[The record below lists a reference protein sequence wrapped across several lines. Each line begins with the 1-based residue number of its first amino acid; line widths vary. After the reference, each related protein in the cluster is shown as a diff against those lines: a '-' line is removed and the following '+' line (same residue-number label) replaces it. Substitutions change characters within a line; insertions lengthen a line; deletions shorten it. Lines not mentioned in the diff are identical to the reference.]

1 MENREMESVMT
12 NRFMQLVAV
21 LLALFLS
28 VPASWAATVNSDGEV
43 MLRIGLASSSSY
55 NEIGEL
61 IGANLWNNTGYGAGY
76 RFGYFDKNLNFVG
89 LARTDA
95 SVEQVSVI
103 KTQNTWFDS
112 SGSRSSYSNSDNGS
126 SVVVGCYHIQVPGSY
141 SSYRDASA
149 DAKSLGGFVA
159 WINGSY
165 QVRVG
170 AYTTKEAAA
179 AACSSLGYGTVV
191 GTSSYGV
198 NVVATGTSQILFQFD
213 GGASQSLGIMPDV
226 TGASDVRTWF
236 WDIKYRGGFTYQRI
250 DGGNITVANIID
262 LENYVKGVAPYEM
275 GRTWPLEA
283 LKTQATCARTYALRR
298 LNSHNSLGFDLCNSD
313 HCQVYN
319 GAGSKSTTWGPSAVS
334 DQAVEETAGQV
345 VWYKNSL
352 AETVYSSSFGGA
364 SENAKYVWGTDT
376 VNTYP
381 YLSGVVDPYEEK
393 AASINA
399 RANWTVT
406 YTAAQLEDRL
416 HSKYYGTGHSI
427 DYLELLYSELGN
439 VIKLTVHWDNNQTS
453 EFKPTSIRSV
463 FGVNSIRFTING
475 QTVTGGSGSTSGSGG
490 SYAVNG
496 SGSLSSLDGLY
507 AISGAGTTAALGDDL
522 YVISGSGTT
531 SALEPG
537 TGSGGSNQGGG
548 TVTVSGS
555 SYVFNGGGWGHQIG
569 MSQYG
574 AYAMSQLG
582 FTYEEICEFYYP
594 GTQVGPYQK

>member
-12 NRFMQLVAV
+12 KRFMQLVAV

-76 RFGYFDKNLNFVG
+76 RFGYFDKNLNFVE

-298 LNSHNSLGFDLCNSD
+298 LNSHSSLGFDLCNSD

>member
-1 MENREMESVMT
+1 MKTGFIGAGKVGFSLGKMFAESGLPLTGYYSRQREAAQEA
-12 NRFMQLVAV
+12 AV
-21 LLALFLS
+21 S
-28 VPASWAATVNSDGEV
+28 VP
-43 MLRIGLASSSSY
+43 
-55 NEIGEL
+55 
-61 IGANLWNNTGYGAGY
+61 
-76 RFGYFDKNLNFVG
+76 
-89 LARTDA
+89 
-95 SVEQVSVI
+95 
-103 KTQNTWFDS
+103 
-112 SGSRSSYSNSDNGS
+112 
-126 SVVVGCYHIQVPGSY
+126 
-141 SSYRDASA
+141 
-149 DAKSLGGFVA
+149 GGFPA
-159 WINGSY
+159 WIEGTY
-165 QVRVG
+165 YVRAG
-170 AYTTKEAAA
+170 AYLTSGEANAAA
-179 AACSSLGYGTVV
+179 AALGAAGAEAV
-191 GTSSYGV
+191 GTSSSGV
-198 NVVATGTSQILFQFD
+198 SVVRTGTSRVLFQFD
-213 GGASQSLGIMPDV
+213 GGAGVSLVVRPGLEDGVKTV
-226 TGASDVRTWF
+226 THFRG
-236 WDIKYRGGFTYQRI
+236 YRYYGDFQYQRRS
-250 DGGNITVANIID
+250 GGNLTVVNFVPMED
-262 LENYVKGVAPYEM
+262 YVNCVISREM
-275 GRTWPLEA
+275 SNSWPLEA

-298 LNSHNSLGFDLCNSD
+298 LNSHSSLGFDLCNSD

>member
-1 MENREMESVMT
+1 MRNGEMEPTMT
-12 NRFMQLVAV
+12 KRFMQLAAI
-21 LLALFLS
+21 LLALILCI
-28 VPASWAATVNSDGEV
+28 PASWAATVNNDGKI

-55 NEIGEL
+55 SKVGEL

-76 RFGYFDKNLNFVG
+76 RFGYFDKNLNFVE

-95 SVEQVSVI
+95 SIEQVSII

-126 SVVVGCYHIQVPGSY
+126 SVVVGCFHIQLPGSY
-141 SSYRDASA
+141 SSYQEAASV
-149 DAKSLGGFVA
+149 AKEKNGFVA
-159 WINGSY
+159 WINGTY

-170 AYTTKEAAA
+170 AYTTKEEAESALA
-179 AACSSLGYGTVV
+179 SLGSGEVK

-198 NVVATGTSQILFQFD
+198 NVVITGTNKILFQFD
-213 GGASQSLGIMPDV
+213 GGASQCLGIMPDV

-298 LNSHNSLGFDLCNSD
+298 LNSHNSLGFDLCNTD
-313 HCQVYN
+313 HCQVYY
-319 GAGSKSTTWGPSAVS
+319 GVGSQSTTWGPSPVS

-364 SENAKYVWGTDT
+364 SENAKYIWGTDT
-376 VNTYP
+376 EKSYP
-381 YLSGVVDPYEEK
+381 YLCGVVDPYEEK
-393 AASINA
+393 ADSINS
-399 RANWTVT
+399 RSNWTVS
-406 YTAAQLEDRL
+406 YTAAELEDRL

-427 DYLELLYSELGN
+427 DHLELLYSELGN

-453 EFKPTSIRSV
+453 EFKPSNIRSV

-475 QTVTGGSGSTSGSGG
+475 KTVSPGSGSTSGTGG

-507 AISGAGTTAALGDDL
+507 AISGAGSTSGLGDDL
-522 YVISGSGTT
+522 YVISGGSTT
-531 SALEPG
+531 SVLEPG
-537 TGSGGSNQGGG
+537 NGSGGSNQGGG
-548 TVTVSGS
+548 TVTVSGN
-555 SYVFNGGGWGHQIG
+555 SYVFNGGGWGHQVG
-569 MSQYG
+569 MSQFG

-582 FTYEEICEFYYP
+582 FTYDEICEFYYP
-594 GTQVGPYQK
+594 GTTVGPYQK